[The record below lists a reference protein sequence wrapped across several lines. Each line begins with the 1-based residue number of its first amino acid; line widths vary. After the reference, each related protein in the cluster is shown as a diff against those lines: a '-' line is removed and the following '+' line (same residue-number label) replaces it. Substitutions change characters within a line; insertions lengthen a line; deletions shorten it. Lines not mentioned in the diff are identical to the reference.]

1 MQQGMGRCVLVLQS
15 SDNIEKYKKV
25 VLWRCLHIICLIKV
39 RAGGHDPENYMEFQ
53 RFLELFMSLS
63 GETLQQKGET
73 SLKQYADLTDSEMA
87 TIRNI
92 LIEKK

>member
-1 MQQGMGRCVLVLQS
+1 MY
-15 SDNIEKYKKV
+15 SDTAKRDAHHVRDMDGY
-25 VLWRCLHIICLIKV
+25 KV
-39 RAGGHDPENYMEFQ
+39 RAGGHDSRNYMEFK

-73 SLKQYADLTDSEMA
+73 FLKQYADLTDSEMA

-92 LIEKK
+92 LIEKKKQVREA